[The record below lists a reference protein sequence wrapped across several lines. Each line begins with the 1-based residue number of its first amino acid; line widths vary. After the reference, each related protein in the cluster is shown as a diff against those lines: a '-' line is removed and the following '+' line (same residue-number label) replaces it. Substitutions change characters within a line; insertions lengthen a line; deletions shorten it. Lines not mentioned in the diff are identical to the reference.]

1 MTIIDMTMN
10 VNVSVGDANV
20 TRDIIHILIL
30 VDAGEPDT
38 GAVMI

>member
-1 MTIIDMTMN
+1 MN
-10 VNVSVGDANV
+10 VNVSVDDANV